1 MAEIFFFVPE
11 GPYNLADL
19 TDELSGN
26 KSSIKISD
34 IKTLD
39 KATKNDI
46 TFFNSL
52 DYKEL
57 ANKTK
62 ASACI
67 TTRNLQNYLPKECL
81 KIITKSVYL
90 QLLKLPKNS
99 TLKLILIILIIH
111 LFHLKVFHQIF
122 NLLHLVRIILLENK

>member
-57 ANKTK
+57 ANK
-62 ASACI
+62 
-67 TTRNLQNYLPKECL
+67 LFGNY
-81 KIITKSVYL
+81 
-90 QLLKLPKNS
+90 
-99 TLKLILIILIIH
+99 
-111 LFHLKVFHQIF
+111 
-122 NLLHLVRIILLENK
+122 